1 MNQILTQKLSKEGLS
16 QNGCS
21 AKYLVED
28 SHFYNLIQFEIDSFF
43 LFCSQDIETVEE
55 IALYVQHDEYVQ
67 QVIDEQFLVH
77 CKEGQPHAS
86 VSYQKDNPMS
96 KTIDQVSI
104 S

>member
-1 MNQILTQKLSKEGLS
+1 MTQILTQNLSKEGLS

-21 AKYLVED
+21 TKFPGRRQP
-28 SHFYNLIQFEIDSFF
+28 FYNLIQFEIDNLF